1 MEDGEDDSMKP
12 NNNPK
17 NRRGLLE
24 FQRRQLE
31 LSNLTENEARKRR
44 ISANLDRWVDFLSP
58 DLKNAVPQKLPKSL
72 IDKIKYTSLKQP
84 YDKFTLISSD
94 EIETSKFTSY
104 AIIHSL
110 MKNGY
115 VTPSEVKITDIMDAY
130 NNVNGM
136 FGSRQWKDYFFG
148 DNAKLL
154 LVEGS
159 SKSLSLLGSK
169 GEEQFWRELLEFS
182 KQNEKLVII
191 TYIVDKMEKDKGTFI
206 PLLTND
212 SELNSRVLR
221 KSTFVKLTTEEEG
234 EIKIEQRKT
243 NESL

>member
-1 MEDGEDDSMKP
+1 M
-12 NNNPK
+12 
-17 NRRGLLE
+17 
-24 FQRRQLE
+24 
-31 LSNLTENEARKRR
+31 SNLTENEARKRR

-72 IDKIKYTSLKQP
+72 IEKIKYTSLKQP